1 MGQGGRTRCSHGTSP
16 PWSCHSRRT
25 AVSWAFVWPVTCERS
40 AQPLQYV
47 MCTVHRAHHGAHVHR
62 RRGRTT
68 GARRHAPLSRA
79 AMLALRHL
87 HRACRRPQSAFP
99 PRPSGLRTLTS
110 VVERQRRSDDGGGW
124 KPHEQRGMHRNAPHA
139 IDLVRFKAP
148 PPLPWTQAS
157 ASPRADG
164 WCLRSKR
171 THQQMR
177 LM

>member
-124 KPHEQRGMHRNAPHA
+124 KPHEQRGMHRMRLTSCVSKPLRRYPGHRPRHLHAPTA
-139 IDLVRFKAP
+139 GAYE
-148 PPLPWTQAS
+148 AS
-157 ASPRADG
+157 ART
-164 WCLRSKR
+164 SKCG
-171 THQQMR
+171 
-177 LM
+177 